1 LHLLEKLNANCAN
14 RKAIAVMQNNVL
26 NLVQQVSGDG
36 LGELVHL
43 ILTVLSQLI
52 ERSCSAGQDVSV
64 A

>member
-1 LHLLEKLNANCAN
+1 
-14 RKAIAVMQNNVL
+14 MQNNVL

-52 ERSCSAGQDVSV
+52 ERSCPAGQDVSV